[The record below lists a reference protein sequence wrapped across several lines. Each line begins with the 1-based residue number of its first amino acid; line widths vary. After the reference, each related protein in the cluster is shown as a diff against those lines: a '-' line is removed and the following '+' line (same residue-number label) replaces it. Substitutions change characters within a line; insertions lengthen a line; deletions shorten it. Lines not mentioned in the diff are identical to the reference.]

1 MTKYITLDGNKYV
14 VSPQFAAAVE
24 RVLGT
29 LEFHIPD
36 TKAAVQAL
44 MLASN
49 DRLLTRVVP
58 QHGKETGIS
67 EVERLEYLT
76 HVLNVANAIRVVGA
90 HHDPVKEWGF
100 DGWDAV
106 HGNRLKKHC
115 GCEKHGEACAVQPR
129 EDCDKPYGCEHHF
142 VFDHHSAT
150 NHFGHNRVSEE
161 RKHHETAHYPCKA
174 HG

>member
-24 RVLGT
+24 RMLGT
-29 LEFHIPD
+29 LEFNIPD

-90 HHDPVKEWGF
+90 HHDPVKEWGL

-106 HGNRLKKHC
+106 HGNKHAVVDEHGKPC
-115 GCEKHGEACAVQPR
+115 GCVRH
-129 EDCDKPYGCEHHF
+129 Y

-150 NHFGHNRVSEE
+150 NNFGHNRVTKE
-161 RKHHETAHYPCKA
+161 RPHYEIEPLRVCAAHCNQ
-174 HG
+174 G